1 MLGRVAVNKYI
12 IKLCI
17 GFVITLQIF
26 VTSNACFAEVIKQI
40 NVSGNKRIEVDTI
53 KSYLGMKV
61 NGEFTEDLHKKS
73 IRQLY
78 ATYMFKDIKISCL
91 SGVVNVVVEEYP
103 LIASVSFKG
112 NSKIKSSVF
121 SKEIFTEIGQSFSDA
136 KLQSDVDKIIEI
148 YKRSGRF
155 SVKVLPQIEEL
166 ENNRVKVIF
175 NVTEGPKTAIKYIY
189 FVGNS
194 NYRSDELKTVIMT
207 KETAW
212 YKFMDSNDTYDPDR
226 MEYDKELLIKFY
238 QSVGFADVDIISA
251 TAELSQT
258 KNYFTAT
265 YSIDEGNRYKI
276 GEVTLQNNIKDIEN
290 TIIQKLISTKKGQIF
305 NMTALEAI
313 GDKISDELSNH
324 GYPQLSI
331 VPALRKNLEAKTI
344 DVTFT
349 VSNADKVFINKI
361 NITGNVKTAEHVIR
375 REFKIAEG
383 DLFNR
388 NEIGKGERGIRNLD
402 YFEKVDIAVN
412 RIPNSKDRYDLNLDV
427 QEKSTASIGMD
438 VGYST
443 AEGPFGSLNF
453 AERNLLGTGKHL
465 DAGVRRSGRRLGYN
479 MGVTDPNFMDKDL
492 SLGLGLFKSTS
503 GYKATSNLSGEAQP
517 YKLETLG
524 SRLNAGYDIT
534 DTISHDISYMIKKDE
549 LTLKKDGLASHFIKE
564 QIGDYIT
571 SSVTNSLTYDKL
583 DSRVI
588 PKNGFISSVSNEYA
602 GVGGNNKFLKY
613 EANTKTFK
621 SFFSNK
627 VTLKVSASVGTIQGA
642 NGKKVRIS
650 DRFSVG
656 DYNLRGFAG
665 GGIGPRD
672 KKTNE
677 GINGQKFYA
686 GTVELSFPIG
696 LPEEMNV
703 TGAVFSDIGALW
715 GFDISKSNTYHKNDI
730 YNSKSP
736 RVSVGA
742 GILWHTR
749 IMPIRIDWAIPMK
762 YEKYDDQQRFHIRMS
777 TSF

>member
-1 MLGRVAVNKYI
+1 MNKYI
-12 IKLCI
+12 IKLCVI
-17 GFVITLQIF
+17 FFVTVQIF
-26 VTSNACFAEVIKQI
+26 VASNAYSAEVIRQI
-40 NVSGNKRIEVDTI
+40 NVSGNKRIEIDTI
-53 KSYLGMKV
+53 RSYLGIKV
-61 NGEFTEDLHKKS
+61 NGEFTEDLQKKS

-78 ATYMFKDIKISCL
+78 ATSMFKDIKISCVA
-91 SGVVNVVVEEYP
+91 GVVSVVVEEYP

-121 SKEIFTEIGQSFSDA
+121 SKEIFTEVGDSLSDA

-189 FVGNS
+189 FVGNT
-194 NYRSDELKTVIMT
+194 NYRSEELKSVIMT

-226 MEYDKELLIKFY
+226 MEYDKELLTRFY
-238 QSVGFADVDIISA
+238 QSVGFADVNIISA
-251 TAELSQT
+251 TAELAQT

-265 YSIDEGNRYKI
+265 YSIDEGSRYKI
-276 GEVTLQNNIKDIEN
+276 GEVTLQNNIKDIEDKV
-290 TIIQKLISTKKGQIF
+290 IQKLISIKKGQLF

-324 GYPQLSI
+324 GYPQLSV
-331 VPALRKNLEAKTI
+331 VPALRKNIDSKTV

-388 NEIGKGERGIRNLD
+388 NEIGKGERRIRNLD
-402 YFEKVDIAVN
+402 YFDEKLGISAN
-412 RIPNSKDRYDLNLDV
+412 RAPNSKDRYDLNLEV

-443 AEGPFGSLNF
+443 SEGPFGSLNF

-479 MGVTDPNFMDKDL
+479 MGVTDPNFMDRDL
-492 SLGLGLFKSTS
+492 SLGLGLFRSTS

-517 YKLETLG
+517 YKLDTIG
-524 SRLNAGYDIT
+524 SRVSAGYDIT
-534 DTISHDISYMIKKDE
+534 ETVSHDISYMIKRDE
-549 LTLKKDGLASHFIKE
+549 LTLKKSELASHFIKE
-564 QIGDYIT
+564 QIGNYMT

-583 DSRVI
+583 DSRII

-613 EANTKTFK
+613 EANAKAFK

-627 VTLKVSASVGTIQGA
+627 VTLKISGSVGTIQGFD
-642 NGKKVRIS
+642 GKKVRIS

-672 KKTNE
+672 KRTNE
-677 GINGQKFYA
+677 GINGQKFYS

-715 GFDISKSNTYHKNDI
+715 DFDISKANTYRKDDI

-742 GILWHTR
+742 GVLWHTR
-749 IMPIRIDWAIPMK
+749 IMPIRIDWAIPLRYK
-762 YEKYDDQQRFHIRMS
+762 TYDDQQRFHIRMS